1 MKKNYYIAILMLII
15 SCLASNAC
23 AAYGTNSAQSM
34 DEAPIGSE
42 DGQNIDQVS
51 ADRITA
57 DQVLSPSTIALTLY
71 VLERRGNGTPLSG
84 VEVAVYDAAGH
95 IFSGITSSDEPLVI
109 IGQPGTWQFTL
120 AKEGYKTVN
129 MAFDVTNIS
138 AAVAS
143 LEKIGQSP
151 EPVALTIYVHDG
163 DFDGAML
170 PGVQVSGQDA
180 AGNNFEGMTDS
191 SGAVIINGMPG
202 IWQLILSK
210 EGYDGAILVYNV
222 NQTVEIVAYLQRTSQ
237 SQEAV
242 AVEPVAVE
250 PVTLEPVALT
260 IHVHDGDLNGT
271 LLADVLIGGEDAAGN
286 SFGGMTDSNG
296 TVVIGGVPGTW
307 QFTFSKEGYE
317 TLSLSYNA
325 TATED
330 TGAYLMKSAD
340 SADSEESPATAQ
352 SNQ

>member
-1 MKKNYYIAILMLII
+1 MLII
-15 SCLASNAC
+15 GGLASNAC
-23 AAYGTNSAQSM
+23 AAYGTDSAQSM
-34 DEAPIGSE
+34 DGAPAGSE
-42 DGQNIDQVS
+42 YGQNIDQVS
-51 ADRITA
+51 ADQVTV

-84 VEVAVYDAAGH
+84 VEVTVYDAAGH

-109 IGQPGTWQFTL
+109 TGQPGAWQFTL

-143 LEKIGQSP
+143 LERIGQSP

-191 SGAVIINGMPG
+191 SGAFITDGVPG

-210 EGYDGAILVYNV
+210 EGYDSAILVYNL
-222 NQTVEIVAYLQRTSQ
+222 NQTGEIVAYLQRTSQ
-237 SQEAV
+237 SQERV
-242 AVEPVAVE
+242 A
-250 PVTLEPVALT
+250 LEPVALT

-271 LLADVLIGGEDAAGN
+271 LLADVLVGGQDAAGN
-286 SFGGMTDSNG
+286 SFEGMTDSNG
-296 TVVIGGVPGTW
+296 TVTIGGVPGTW

-325 TATED
+325 TVTED
-330 TGAYLMKSAD
+330 TGAYLLKAE
-340 SADSEESPATAQ
+340 DSEEDLAPAQ
-352 SNQ
+352 LNQ

>member
-1 MKKNYYIAILMLII
+1 MLII
-15 SCLASNAC
+15 SGLASNAC

-34 DEAPIGSE
+34 DGAPIGSE

-51 ADRITA
+51 ADQVTV
-57 DQVLSPSTIALTLY
+57 DQVLSPSVVTLTLY

-84 VEVAVYDAAGH
+84 VEVTVYDAAGH

-109 IGQPGTWQFTL
+109 TGQPGAWQFTL

-143 LEKIGQSP
+143 LERIGQPMESA
-151 EPVALTIYVHDG
+151 ALTIYVHDG

-170 PGVQVSGQDA
+170 AGVQVSGQDA
-180 AGNNFEGMTDS
+180 AGNDFEGMTDS
-191 SGAVIINGMPG
+191 SGAVIIDGVPG
-202 IWQLILSK
+202 IWQFILSK
-210 EGYDGAILVYNV
+210 EGYDSAVLVYDL
-222 NQTVEIVAYLQRTSQ
+222 NQTGELVAYLQRTSQ
-237 SQEAV
+237 SQEPV
-242 AVEPVAVE
+242 AQEPAALEPVA
-250 PVTLEPVALT
+250 LEPVALT

-271 LLADVLIGGEDAAGN
+271 LLADVLVGGQDAAGN
-286 SFGGMTDSNG
+286 SFEGMTDSNG
-296 TVVIGGVPGTW
+296 TVLIGGVPGTW

-325 TATED
+325 TVTED
-330 TGAYLMKSAD
+330 TGAYLMKAED
-340 SADSEESPATAQ
+340 SQENLAAVQ
-352 SNQ
+352 LNQ

>member
-34 DEAPIGSE
+34 DGAPAGSE
-42 DGQNIDQVS
+42 DGQDIDQVS
-51 ADRITA
+51 ADQVSADQVTV
-57 DQVLSPSTIALTLY
+57 DQVLSPSTVALTLY

-84 VEVAVYDAAGH
+84 VEVTVYDAAGH
-95 IFSGITSSDEPLVI
+95 IFSGITSSDGPLVI
-109 IGQPGTWQFTL
+109 TGQPGTWQFTL

-151 EPVALTIYVHDG
+151 ESVALTIYVHDG

-170 PGVQVSGQDA
+170 PGVQVFGQDA

-191 SGAVIINGMPG
+191 SGALIIDGMPG

-210 EGYDGAILVYNV
+210 EGYDSAVLVYNL
-222 NQTVEIVAYLQRTSQ
+222 NQTGEIVAYLQRTSQ
-237 SQEAV
+237 SQE
-242 AVEPVAVE
+242 
-250 PVTLEPVALT
+250 
-260 IHVHDGDLNGT
+260 G
-271 LLADVLIGGEDAAGN
+271 AGC
-286 SFGGMTDSNG
+286 SGISR
-296 TVVIGGVPGTW
+296 
-307 QFTFSKEGYE
+307 S
-317 TLSLSYNA
+317 
-325 TATED
+325 
-330 TGAYLMKSAD
+330 GAGCSD
-340 SADSEESPATAQ
+340 DPCS
-352 SNQ
+352 